1 MKRLA
6 LVLVSFVILAVSLP
20 KSGIAGE
27 RRIPLTEYAD
37 KVRAAWLGKM
47 AGVGWGITTEFRYS
61 HRLVPDSM
69 MQPWCVKRVNE
80 GYNQDDLYLSLL
92 SLELLRKYG
101 PEVSARTACIE
112 RQNLQFEYGGR
123 NPLVFRDSIAPPDLG
138 HPHYK
143 PTSDGCGYTCGADF
157 SGIVAPGLPAAPV
170 RFAASFG
177 TDRCYGD
184 GLYGGI
190 FVGAMYCEAFFTA
203 DLRRIVEE
211 ALRAIPERSLVA
223 CAVRDVMHWHR
234 LYPDDWKRT
243 WQLIMDK
250 YWWNEENNWI
260 AWPYGGVRK
269 GINLDS
275 KSMAAMSVM
284 ALLYGEGDL
293 HRTMRIAVQG
303 SEDSDCN
310 ASIAAGVLLASRG
323 MAVVDEELLGALNR
337 ERRFKYFSRT
347 FDGMVDLT
355 LEVVESLDLARMLDR
370 LPYCHTPADSAYA
383 QSFSFPE
390 NRYIVRKVTPNASDV
405 NTIGIHS
412 RGSGW
417 TEFNPEY
424 AFPVAPEGTADT
436 LQWQITRVEDLI
448 IDECALEMAFEGHR
462 FGDLMRVAMRRGDP
476 SYLADRV
483 YARRGADNA
492 GLMQGLIARPLN
504 DPHSWYMSWQGQIGY

>member
-27 RRIPLTEYAD
+27 RCIPLTEYAD

-190 FVGAMYCEAFFTA
+190 FVGAMYCEAF
-203 DLRRIVEE
+203 LQQICVG
-211 ALRAIPERSLVA
+211 L
-223 CAVRDVMHWHR
+223 
-234 LYPDDWKRT
+234 
-243 WQLIMDK
+243 
-250 YWWNEENNWI
+250 
-260 AWPYGGVRK
+260 
-269 GINLDS
+269 S
-275 KSMAAMSVM
+275 KKPCGRFPSVVWLPAPCAMSCT
-284 ALLYGEGDL
+284 GIGF
-293 HRTMRIAVQG
+293 I
-303 SEDSDCN
+303 
-310 ASIAAGVLLASRG
+310 
-323 MAVVDEELLGALNR
+323 
-337 ERRFKYFSRT
+337 
-347 FDGMVDLT
+347 
-355 LEVVESLDLARMLDR
+355 RM
-370 LPYCHTPADSAYA
+370 T
-383 QSFSFPE
+383 
-390 NRYIVRKVTPNASDV
+390 
-405 NTIGIHS
+405 
-412 RGSGW
+412 GSGPGNLSW
-417 TEFNPEY
+417 TNTG
-424 AFPVAPEGTADT
+424 GT
-436 LQWQITRVEDLI
+436 
-448 IDECALEMAFEGHR
+448 
-462 FGDLMRVAMRRGDP
+462 RRTTG
-476 SYLADRV
+476 
-483 YARRGADNA
+483 
-492 GLMQGLIARPLN
+492 
-504 DPHSWYMSWQGQIGY
+504 